1 MPLYPLPIVLISH
14 QFTSDDE
21 NSDQSIHRKVKYI
34 MTKELKKVM
43 ASDAMYV
50 NIEDIYMRK

>member
-34 MTKELKKVM
+34 MKKEQK
-43 ASDAMYV
+43 SDGQ
-50 NIEDIYMRK
+50 IEDIYMRK